1 MTNVS
6 PTKPAPPS
14 STPGRF
20 RWVICSL
27 LFFSVA
33 VNYIDRLTLGILK
46 GPLCEKLGWTD
57 LDYGYITAAFSF
69 AYAFGYLFGGW
80 AMDRMGVKRGLPLF
94 VVIWSAAA
102 MAHGLCDYLA
112 VTEVFRMKYPWF
124 SWAEKGIIVMTLTL
138 PLTAAGFM
146 FARIL
151 LGLSEGANFPAAI
164 KIVAEWFPVRERALA
179 TGIFNAG
186 TNVGAVL
193 CPILVP
199 WIYLHLGWQM
209 TFYVTGGTGFLWVI
223 GWWWIYDHPETHKHL
238 SEAERNYIREGLPAV
253 EEKKVKVPWIK
264 LLGYRA
270 VWAYVIAGI
279 LAAPAWGFYQSFLP
293 DFLAKK
299 FSAPKLAL
307 TDLPPPAVL
316 TGELNRT
323 NSEVARYLQSQL
335 SPETRALLA
344 GSPNAAEPQ
353 TNLTARVL
361 EDLNRLILTPTR
373 LDTNYFSQVALRT
386 ETLDLIG
393 KPAKTNTI
401 PRINRLLLEDA
412 CPPLRRMMSLQSIG
426 WWTGAFFG
434 LAAIGGVLGGWLAGR
449 LLSKGWSLN
458 AARKVAFLICA
469 LSVVPVFL
477 APLAGSAW
485 LAVLIIGIAGSAHQG
500 WSANLFSFV
509 SDTMPKHAISSVVG
523 LGGFVGYFTGGFV
536 NGLTGYIVQETGSY
550 IWVFVYFSGTYVI
563 SLLAIQL
570 LVPRIG
576 QSDSK

>member
-1 MTNVS
+1 MNQPS
-6 PTKPAPPS
+6 LKAPPS
-14 STPGRF
+14 PAVVGQF
-20 RWVICSL
+20 RWVICGL

-46 GPLCEKLGWTD
+46 GPLSEKLGWTD

-80 AMDRMGVKRGLPLF
+80 AMDRMGVKRGLPIF
-94 VVIWSAAA
+94 VLVWSAAA
-102 MAHGLCDYLA
+102 MAHGLCGFMD
-112 VTEVFRMKYPWF
+112 VKEQFRMSYPWF
-124 SWAEKGIIVMTLTL
+124 SWTEKAFIVMTLTL

-164 KIVAEWFPVRERALA
+164 KIVAEWFPVKERALA

-199 WIYLHLGWQM
+199 WIFVHLGWEA
-209 TFYVTGGTGFLWVI
+209 TFYVTGATGLLWVI
-223 GWWWIYDHPETHKHL
+223 GWWFVYDHPETHKRL
-238 SEAERNYIREGLPAV
+238 LPEERAYIRDGQPAV
-253 EEKKVKVPWIK
+253 EEKKVKVPWLK

-293 DFLAKK
+293 DFLSKK
-299 FSAPKLAL
+299 FAAPKLSIVDVPDPAAL
-307 TDLPPPAVL
+307 AARLNQANDGVALYLRGQFSPAMQALL
-316 TGELNRT
+316 TG
-323 NSEVARYLQSQL
+323 YQG
-335 SPETRALLA
+335 
-344 GSPNAAEPQ
+344 GSGDV
-353 TNLTARVL
+353 TNLSKALV
-361 EDLNRLILTPTR
+361 EDLNKLILTTT
-373 LDTNYFSQVALRT
+373 LLETNHFSGVLWRP
-386 ETLDLIG
+386 ETHELLA
-393 KPAKTNTI
+393 KPARANTI
-401 PRINRLLLEDA
+401 PRINRLMLEDA
-412 CPPLRRMMSLQSIG
+412 CPKEISRMMSLQAIG

-434 LAAIGGVLGGWLAGR
+434 LAAIGGVAGGWLAGR

-458 AARKVAFLICA
+458 AARKVTFLICA
-469 LSVVPVFL
+469 LAVVPVFF
-477 APLAGSAW
+477 AASAGSAW

-509 SDTMPKHAISSVVG
+509 SDTMPKQAISSVVG
-523 LGGFVGYFTGGFV
+523 LGGFVAYFTGGFV
-536 NGLTGYIVQETGSY
+536 NGFTGYIVQKTGGY
-550 IWVFVYFSGTYVI
+550 TLVFVYFSGMYLV

-570 LVPRIG
+570 LVPKIG
-576 QSDSK
+576 KEERR

>member
-1 MTNVS
+1 MNTDQAIKYAGGNY
-6 PTKPAPPS
+6 
-14 STPGRF
+14 
-20 RWVICSL
+20 RWVICAL

-46 GPLCEKLGWTD
+46 GPLSEKLGWSD

-94 VVIWSAAA
+94 VIVWSAAA
-102 MAHGLCDYLA
+102 MAHGLCNYFD
-112 VTEVFRMKYPWF
+112 VTETFRMKYPWF
-124 SWAEKGIIVMTLTL
+124 SRAENGFILLTLTM

-164 KIVAEWFPVRERALA
+164 KIVAEWFPIRERALA

-199 WIYLHLGWQM
+199 WIYLHLGWEV
-209 TFYVTGGTGFLWVI
+209 TFYVTGGTGFVWVAA
-223 GWWWIYDHPETHKHL
+223 WWWIYDHPETHKRM
-238 SEAERNYIREGLPAV
+238 SPAERAYIREGAPV
-253 EEKKVKVPWIK
+253 TEEKKVKVPWIK
-264 LLGYRA
+264 LLSYRA

-299 FSAPKLAL
+299 FSAPKLAVVDVQDPGAL
-307 TDLPPPAVL
+307 A
-316 TGELNRT
+316 GKLNAAD
-323 NSEVARYLQSQL
+323 SGVGLYLRNQL
-335 SPETRALLA
+335 SPETQALLA
-344 GSPNAAEPQ
+344 GAQSGGDVTKLNQA
-353 TNLTARVL
+353 LV
-361 EDLNRLILTPTR
+361 EDLNKLILA
-373 LDTNYFSQVALRT
+373 TNQLATNFFSDVALRA
-386 ETLDLIG
+386 ETLELLA
-393 KPAKTNTI
+393 KPAKPSTV

-412 CPPLRRMMSLQSIG
+412 YPREIARMMSLQYIG
-426 WWTGAFFG
+426 WWTGAFFA

-449 LLSKGWSLN
+449 LLNQGWSLN
-458 AARKVAFLICA
+458 AARKVTFLICA
-469 LSVVPVFL
+469 LAVVPVFL
-477 APLAGSAW
+477 APMAATAW

-509 SDTMPKHAISSVVG
+509 SDTMPKQAISSVVG

-550 IWVFVYFSGTYVI
+550 VWVFVYFSGTYVV

-576 QSDSK
+576 QSGAK